1 MMTNKKKERLDIDKA
16 IEKSLQESRKNYD
29 SMPYFDLDTDKWIPE
44 ETEDL
49 ELLVGKWLI
58 EQLDEKIIKELSEI
72 PKIRELIEKVKSKK
86 METRENYEWNGTVE
100 EIKKKIN
107 IKIGSLKEI
116 KIGEI
121 IITGSQSVEINL

>member
-86 METRENYEWNGTVE
+86 METRENYEWTVE

>member
-86 METRENYEWNGTVE
+86 METKENYEWTVE

>member
-58 EQLDEKIIKELSEI
+58 EQLDEKIIKELAEI

-86 METRENYEWNGTVE
+86 METKENYEWTVE